1 MPVEVI
7 DCIQGTEGWYRARLG
22 IPTASEFATI
32 MAKGRDGGES
42 LTRKIYLQKLA
53 GEIITGE
60 PCENYSNAHMERGKA
75 MEAEAREHYAFNH
88 DADPQL
94 VGFIRNGAKGCS
106 PDSLIGANGALEIKT
121 HAAHIMVELLLK
133 DSFPPQHRAQSQGI
147 LWVAEREWIDLSC
160 YWPKMPPFVK
170 RAHRD
175 DTYIAQIADAVDRFN
190 DELAAL
196 VERVRRYG
204 APEVLAA

>member
-1 MPVEVI
+1 MPVEII
-7 DCIQGTEGWYRARLG
+7 DCIQGTDAWYRARLG

-42 LTRKIYLQKLA
+42 VTRKTYMQKLA
-53 GEIITGE
+53 GELLTNE
-60 PCENYSNAHMERGKA
+60 PAENYSNAYMERGKA

-106 PDSLIGANGALEIKT
+106 PDRLVDANGVLEIKT
-121 HAAHIMVELLLK
+121 HAAHIMVDLLIK
-133 DSFPPQHRAQSQGI
+133 DSFPPQHRAQTQGI

-170 RAHRD
+170 RAVRD
-175 DTYIAQIADAVDRFN
+175 EPYIRQIADAVDRFN
-190 DELAAL
+190 DELAAM
-196 VERVRRYG
+196 VEKIRSYG
-204 APEVLAA
+204 AEALAA